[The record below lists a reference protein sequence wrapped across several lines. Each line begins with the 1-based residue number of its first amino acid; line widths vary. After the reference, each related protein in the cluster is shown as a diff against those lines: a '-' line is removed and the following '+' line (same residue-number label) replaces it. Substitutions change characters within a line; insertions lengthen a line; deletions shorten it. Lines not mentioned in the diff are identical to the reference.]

1 MLMELGKR
9 IAELRKNAGW
19 SQTELAKKIN
29 ISYTQMSR
37 YEIKGVQPPADVLK
51 KLAEVFGVSIDF
63 LVNGDTE
70 EKAKAT
76 LKDTR
81 LLNLFKAVENMEE
94 KDKGI
99 VSELINAFIF
109 QRETQQRL
117 VR

>member
-1 MLMELGKR
+1 MELGQR
-9 IAELRKNAGW
+9 IAEQRKKTGL
-19 SQTELAKKIN
+19 SQTELAGKIN

-51 KLAEVFGVSIDF
+51 KMADVFGVSIDY
-63 LVNGDTE
+63 LVSGDTE

-76 LKDTR
+76 LKDTK
-81 LLNLFKAVENMEE
+81 LLSMFKAVENMDD

-99 VSELINAFIF
+99 VSELIDAFIF

-117 VR
+117 AH

>member
-1 MLMELGKR
+1 MELGKR
-9 IAELRKNAGW
+9 IADLRKNAEL
-19 SQTELAKKIN
+19 SQTELAKKID

-51 KLAEVFGVSIDF
+51 KLADVFGVSIDYM
-63 LVNGDTE
+63 VSGNSE

-76 LKDTR
+76 LKDTK
-81 LLNLFKAVENMEE
+81 LLSMFKAVENMDE

-99 VSELINAFIF
+99 VSELIDAFIF

-117 VR
+117 AH